1 MARSLRFLRL
11 IVVVFF
17 IIMPALRC
25 TNKKTAWN
33 TDMDA
38 VKPYPHV
45 IDMNEGF
52 NNPAEIKLS
61 EIADSIK
68 YVVLSKDKQE
78 VIGDIGKI
86 QMADGHIYLRR
97 SSDGLIMRFDMT
109 GKFLNAFGNIG
120 RGPMEYLPGS
130 VFTTT
135 PDDDR
140 IIVFRGAMDSYLVF
154 ESDGNYL
161 KTIDF
166 PVSRALFDFRSL
178 PDSVFLCTF
187 YYIGSF
193 MKDYFTDFINSSAGL
208 FDLKGNPIRL
218 IDHPLKNS
226 DISEAD
232 AGNVVSM
239 APSFTFFD
247 NRIVLMPPGDTIYE
261 IDSQSIFKGYIINW
275 GSMPHKQS
283 IEDYFFRQSGASNKA
298 SIWGLILE
306 TYDRTFLRVA
316 RGTENYIF
324 EYNKISGSTRSM
336 AVDADKGFIN
346 DLDGGDG
353 YFPYYSNRSGDIWLI
368 DEDAFSFK
376 EKNSKESSDKAEAKY
391 PEMKERLKTFVDDLN
406 QDDNPVLR
414 IVYLKKH
421 TGQK

>member
-1 MARSLRFLRL
+1 MSAAYCNPNNQDNVHSKIIKILRL
-11 IVVVFF
+11 IMVVFF
-17 IIMPALRC
+17 IILPALRC
-25 TNKKTAWN
+25 TNKKTARN
-33 TDMDA
+33 TDMDV

-86 QMADGHIYLRR
+86 QMADEHIYLRR

-109 GKFLNAFGNIG
+109 GKFLNSFGNIG
-120 RGPMEYLPGS
+120 RGPKEYLPGS

-140 IIVFRGAMDSYLVF
+140 IVVFRGAMDSYLVF

-239 APSFTFFD
+239 APSITFFG

-275 GSMPHKQS
+275 EASLTNKALRIIFLENPGLRTKH
-283 IEDYFFRQSGASNKA
+283 QSGV
-298 SIWGLILE
+298 L
-306 TYDRTFLRVA
+306 FLKLM
-316 RGTENYIF
+316 TE
-324 EYNKISGSTRSM
+324 
-336 AVDADKGFIN
+336 
-346 DLDGGDG
+346 L
-353 YFPYYSNRSGDIWLI
+353 FP
-368 DEDAFSFK
+368 
-376 EKNSKESSDKAEAKY
+376 ESY
-391 PEMKERLKTFVDDLN
+391 QR
-406 QDDNPVLR
+406 
-414 IVYLKKH
+414 H
-421 TGQK
+421 